1 MRISEKEILIIKK
14 IFNDEIKGTYDLR
27 LFGSRTDD
35 MKRGGDIDLLLVV
48 DPIYLEMSRIAK
60 YKILDQLYQQLG
72 EQKIDIV
79 ITTAELLEKDS
90 FLSQIQGIEF

>member
-1 MRISEKEILIIKK
+1 MRLLEKEILIIKK
-14 IFNDEIKGTYDLR
+14 IFSDEIKGSYDLK

-35 MKRGGDIDLLLVV
+35 MKKGGDIDLLLVV
-48 DPIYLEMSRIAK
+48 DPIYLKISRIAK
-60 YKILDQLYQQLG
+60 YKILDQLYQELG

-90 FLSQIQGIEF
+90 FLSQIQGIEL